1 MKFKKICLST
11 KLSDLY
17 SKNQYHSH
25 IELNREYWYYFAGES
40 KISDKY
46 GPGWYKL
53 KVTYIRSG
61 CMFYIFPDY
70 PDIEEDFCPIHCFMT
85 SLFELAEFDP
95 TTDLENFG
103 TDINKKIYCFD
114 TERTIIK
121 NWPLEKEIDIE
132 SGDSDFLAISVLCK
146 QIEERINYDTRK

>member
-1 MKFKKICLST
+1 MKVKRTILST
-11 KLSDLY
+11 SISDLY
-17 SKNQYHSH
+17 GRDEYHSH

-40 KISDKY
+40 KIADKY

-85 SLFELAEFDP
+85 SLFELAEINPIEDLKINEDNLHYFKKYRFD
-95 TTDLENFG
+95 
-103 TDINKKIYCFD
+103 D
-114 TERTIIK
+114 TRTIVK
-121 NWPLEKEIDIE
+121 NWDNSEYIEI
-132 SGDSDFLAISVLCK
+132 SDDEALFYSLSNNL
-146 QIEERINYDTRK
+146 

>member
-1 MKFKKICLST
+1 MKVKRDILST
-11 KLSDLY
+11 RISDLY
-17 SKNQYHSH
+17 GKDEYHLH

-85 SLFELAEFDP
+85 SLFEFAEINPIEDLKINEHGLLYLKKYRFD
-95 TTDLENFG
+95 
-103 TDINKKIYCFD
+103 D
-114 TERTIIK
+114 TRTIVK
-121 NWPLEKEIDIE
+121 NWDNSEYMET
-132 SGDSDFLAISVLCK
+132 SDDGALNTLNIIF
-146 QIEERINYDTRK
+146 NT